1 MSHRVY
7 HPVVGSAGIFWAV
20 WHEMKETVDVS
31 AGDVVE
37 RFGLFEKAWGKGCI
51 SEQGLEGMV

>member
-1 MSHRVY
+1 MWVQQEYS
-7 HPVVGSAGIFWAV
+7 GLSGMKW
-20 WHEMKETVDVS
+20 KETVDVS

-51 SEQGLEGMV
+51 SEQGLEGTV